1 MAFWCRFRSTDIF
14 AISLRA
20 LTLNL
25 PSWTF
30 ACASRFFAAILV
42 ALLTI
47 ENSPLVDD
55 DTADRLAIVHEIEAL
70 VDAIER
76 QHVGD
81 QVVDVDLAL
90 HVPVDDLRHVGAP
103 PRAAERRAL
112 PHAPG
117 DKLERPRLDLL
128 PRARDAD
135 DHGHTPAAV
144 AALER
149 LAHDLDVADAFKAV
163 IRSAARELDHFADHV
178 LAFGIDEV
186 RHAELACQRLPGR
199 IEIDANNHIR
209 AGHPGALH
217 DVEPDAAKAE
227 HHHIRSWFH
236 FRRIDH
242 GADPGGHA
250 AADVAD
256 LVERRVVA
264 NLRQRD
270 FREHAEVGESGT
282 AHVVMNRF
290 TVE

>member
-70 VDAIER
+70 VYAIER

-90 HVPVDDLRHVGAP
+90 HVPVDDLRHIGAP

-112 PHAPG
+112 PRPPG
-117 DKLERPRLDLL
+117 DELERPRADLL
-128 PRARDAD
+128 PRARHAD
-135 DHGHTPAAV
+135 DHRHAPAAM

-149 LAHDLDVADAFKAV
+149 LAHHLHVADALEAV
-163 IRSAARELDHFADHV
+163 VRPAARDVHQFFNHIDSL
-178 LAFGIDEV
+178 GIDEMRHPELLGQGFSFRIQIDSDNHV
-186 RHAELACQRLPGR
+186 RARHAR
-199 IEIDANNHIR
+199 
-209 AGHPGALH
+209 ALH
-217 DVEPDAAKAE
+217 PVEPAAPRAD
-227 HHHIRSWFH
+227 HPHVRPRPHL
-236 FRRIDH
+236 RRIDH
-242 GADPGGHA
+242 RADARRHA
-250 AADVAD
+250 AADVAN
-256 LVERRVVA
+256 LVE
-264 NLRQRD
+264 
-270 FREHAEVGESGT
+270 
-282 AHVVMNRF
+282 
-290 TVE
+290 